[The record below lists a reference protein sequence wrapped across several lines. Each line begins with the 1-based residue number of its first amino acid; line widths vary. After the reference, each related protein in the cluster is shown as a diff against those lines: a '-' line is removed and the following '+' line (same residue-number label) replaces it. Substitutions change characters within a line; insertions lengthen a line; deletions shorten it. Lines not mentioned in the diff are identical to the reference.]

1 MIDAGA
7 DIIIGTG
14 CHRSK
19 DVEVYKGGVILY
31 QIANYAFGHSH
42 DYFEDYYLTRLTLEQ
57 GSISR
62 VELLPTSEFG
72 LDVVQPYTLGGE
84 RAQTLLRR
92 IQGLSRTL
100 DTEMTIK
107 GDIGVIR
114 PGPLRITRVG
124 R

>member
-1 MIDAGA
+1 MLLATVVGNVWA
-7 DIIIGTG
+7 TV
-14 CHRSK
+14 K
-19 DVEVYKGGVILY
+19 DP
-31 QIANYAFGHSH
+31 
-42 DYFEDYYLTRLTLEQ
+42 TLE
-57 GSISR
+57 
-62 VELLPTSEFG
+62 G
-72 LDVVQPYTLGGE
+72 LRFLVVQPYTLEGE

-100 DTEMTIK
+100 DTEMTIE